1 MTLHDLI
8 LNSEPL
14 TPWAEGEKIPWDDPE
29 FGARMLS
36 EHLSQNHNAASRRTD
51 KIDQHTSWIHH
62 HILAEMTEGRF
73 RHMPVVEE
81 DALVGIISIGDL
93 VKAKLQH
100 AQKEVTQ
107 YKDFVTLDW
116 RAS

>member
-14 TPWAEGEKIPWDDPE
+14 TPWAEGKKIPWDDPE
-29 FGARMLS
+29 FSARMLS

-62 HILAEMTEGRF
+62 HILHERCGCHCHGRWI
-73 RHMPVVEE
+73 RHPGRCGNI
-81 DALVGIISIGDL
+81 LP
-93 VKAKLQH
+93 
-100 AQKEVTQ
+100 
-107 YKDFVTLDW
+107 
-116 RAS
+116 